1 MWENASIATNKIETF
16 CFSSVSY
23 NVDIDLKK
31 NNRIVKNITTS
42 MRVKVMK
49 PSSLSLKKKKY
60 ASTILIHVLLNTGTD
75 GHLHWYTSF
84 TEHSSPVYFYIK

>member
-31 NNRIVKNITTS
+31 KRIVKNITTS

-49 PSSLSLKKKKY
+49 PSSLSLKKKNMQVQY
-60 ASTILIHVLLNTGTD
+60 
-75 GHLHWYTSF
+75 WYM
-84 TEHSSPVYFYIK
+84 YY

>member
-1 MWENASIATNKIETF
+1 MWENASIATNKIEIF

-31 NNRIVKNITTS
+31 KNRIVKNITTS
-42 MRVKVMK
+42 VRVKVMK
-49 PSSLSLKKKKY
+49 PSSLSLSKKKY
-60 ASTILIHVLLNTGTD
+60 SSTILIHVLLNTGTD